1 MSDFVSGFWSW
12 YVTVIVIAAI
22 LYCVL
27 VLIGSSK
34 VKVKA
39 TADNTTGHV
48 WDGNLQ
54 EMNNPLPRWWVGLFW
69 ITIAFAIGYSF
80 LYPALGN
87 SAGKLGWTSAGQH
100 AKEGEKLAA
109 TIAPVYEKFKTM
121 PVEQIAQDPKAQL
134 IGDRLYQNFCA
145 QCHGAD
151 ARGGKSFP
159 NLADGD
165 WLGGDGSHEYIKTTI
180 ANGRMGNM
188 PPMAAA
194 VGTAD
199 DVRNVAEYVMSLSG
213 NATDPVKAA
222 LGKEK
227 FAACAACHGA
237 DGKGNPAVGAP
248 NLTDNVW
255 LHGFGTDFVVKMINE
270 GKANVMP
277 GQKSKLTEDQL
288 HVLAAYV
295 WGLSKQAK

>member
-12 YVTVIVIAAI
+12 YVAVIVVVSII
-22 LYCVL
+22 YCIWVL
-27 VLIGSSK
+27 WSNSK
-34 VKVKA
+34 VKFNPG
-39 TADNTTGHV
+39 NTTGHV

-54 EMNNPLPRWWVGLFW
+54 EMNNPLPKWWVWLFI
-69 ITIAFAIGYSF
+69 ITIVFAIAYSL
-80 LYPALGN
+80 LYPTLGI
-87 SAGKLGWTSAGQH
+87 SQGKLGWSSAKQH
-100 AKEGEKLAA
+100 ADEGEKLNA

-121 PVEQIAQDPKAQL
+121 SVEELAKDPKAQL

-165 WLGGDGSHEYIKTTI
+165 WLGGDGSHDYIKTTI
-180 ANGRMGNM
+180 ANGRQGMM

-194 VGTAD
+194 VGSPD
-199 DVRNVAEYVMSLSG
+199 DVRNVAEYVLSLSG
-213 NATDPVKAA
+213 SSSDPVKAA

-237 DGKGNPAVGAP
+237 DGKGNQAVGAP
-248 NLTDNVW
+248 NLTDNIW
-255 LHGFGTDFVVKMINE
+255 LHGFGADFIVKMINE
-270 GKANVMP
+270 GKANMMP
-277 GQKSKLTEDQL
+277 AQKSKLTEDQL
-288 HVLAAYV
+288 HVLAGYI
-295 WGLSKQAK
+295 WGLSHQAK

>member
-12 YVTVIVIAAI
+12 YVTVIVIASI

-34 VKVKA
+34 TKVKSA
-39 TADNTTGHV
+39 ADNTTGHV
-48 WDGNLQ
+48 WDGTLQ

-69 ITIAFAIGYSF
+69 ITIVFAVGYVI

-109 TIAPVYEKFKTM
+109 TIAPVYEKFKGM
-121 PVEQIAQDPKAQL
+121 SVEELAKDPKAQL
-134 IGDRLYQNFCA
+134 IGDRLYQNFCS

-159 NLADGD
+159 NLTDSD
-165 WLGGDGSHEYIKTTI
+165 WLGDGTAEHIKNTI
-180 ANGRMGNM
+180 ANGRMGVM

-194 VGTAD
+194 VGTPE
-199 DVRNVAEYVMSLSG
+199 DVRNVAEYVLSLSG
-213 NATDPVKAA
+213 TASDPVKAG

-248 NLTDNVW
+248 NLTDNIW
-255 LHGFGTDFVVKMINE
+255 LHGFGADFIVKMINE
-270 GKANVMP
+270 GKTNMMP
-277 GQKSKLTEDQL
+277 SQKSKLTDEQL
-288 HVLAAYV
+288 HVLTGYV
-295 WGLSKQAK
+295 WGLSHPSK